1 VPVFWNLSL
10 NFAISMKLYLIAPCL
25 ISSSLA
31 LWPIPKAYS
40 HGDTVLW
47 ISKNVTFYWY
57 EAGAR
62 NVDYHSEQAPF
73 LFASNSN
80 TDTVLQN
87 QAGDDL
93 SLHRRYTA
101 PFENHHRTRDATGV
115 SGDDIID
122 YAIQSAWETV
132 FKEGFH
138 PWKFHPRS
146 WKEPSLGKTAR
157 YVDHVNIRLL
167 AKDTA
172 NVAKALAGDVDESY
186 TLELKENGV
195 VTVAANSSIGIAR
208 GLTTFTQLF
217 FQTSDEKHFYTPL
230 VPVTIEDA
238 PQFSHRGINLD
249 VSRNFIPVADI
260 KRQINAAAY
269 TKMNRLHLHATDSQS
284 WPLEIPSLP
293 DLARKGAYR
302 PDLIYT
308 AADFV
313 DLQRHASLQGVQ
325 LITEIDMPGHTS
337 SIWYSA
343 PELIAAYNQQPD
355 WNTYAAEPPSG
366 TLKLNSTGVD
376 KFLDKLFTDLMPR
389 VASYTGYFH
398 TGGDEVNLN
407 AYTLDNTVN
416 SSDPAV
422 LQPLMQAFVSANHE
436 RVREAGLTPM
446 VWEEM
451 LLTWNLTLGSDVVVQ
466 SWQSDEAVL
475 QIVQSGHKALVGN
488 YKYWYL
494 DCGKGQ
500 WLDFAPGESS
510 ANAWPY
516 EDYCAP
522 FHNWRLIYSKDP
534 YEGVPEN
541 LRHLVIGGEAHMW
554 GEQTDAVNLD
564 PMLWPR
570 AAAAAEVLWSGAKD
584 AQGQN
589 RSQIE
594 ASPRLSDLRERLVA
608 KGVRAE
614 PVRMPYCEMESD
626 GNRSPQCQLGL
637 T

>member
-1 VPVFWNLSL
+1 
-10 NFAISMKLYLIAPCL
+10 MKVLLLAPYLIGSA
-25 ISSSLA
+25 LA
-31 LWPIPKAYS
+31 LWPIPKSYE

-57 EAGAR
+57 EAAGAR
-62 NVDYHSEQAPF
+62 NVDYHPDQAPF

-80 TDTVLQN
+80 TDTVPQN
-87 QAGDDL
+87 HARDDL
-93 SLHRRYTA
+93 SFHRRYTA
-101 PFENHHRTRDATGV
+101 PFEDHNHARDTTGV
-115 SGDDIID
+115 SGDDVID
-122 YAIQSAWETV
+122 HAIRSAWNTI
-132 FKEGFH
+132 FKEGFY
-138 PWKFHPRS
+138 PWKFHPRN
-146 WKEPSLGKTAR
+146 WKEPSQGKRAR
-157 YVDHVNIRLL
+157 QVDHVDIRLI
-167 AKDTA
+167 ASDSTD
-172 NVAKALAGDVDESY
+172 VAKALAGDVDESY
-186 TLELKENGV
+186 SLKLTENGV
-195 VTVAANSSIGIAR
+195 ATVTANSSIGIAR

-217 FQTSDEKHFYTPL
+217 FQHSDEKRFYTPL
-230 VPVTIEDA
+230 APVTIQDA
-238 PQFSHRGINLD
+238 PQFEHRGINLD
-249 VSRNFIPVADI
+249 VSRNFIPIPDI

-284 WPLEIPSLP
+284 WPLEVPSLP
-293 DLARKGAYR
+293 NLARKGAYR

-308 AADFV
+308 AADFA
-313 DLQRHASLQGVQ
+313 DLQRHAALQGIQ

-343 PELIAAYNQQPD
+343 PELIAAYNQQPNWD
-355 WNTYAAEPPSG
+355 TYAAEPPSG
-366 TLKLNSTGVD
+366 TLKLNSSAVD
-376 KFLDKLFTDLMPR
+376 KFLDTLFTDLMPR
-389 VASYTGYFH
+389 VEPYTAYFH

-416 SSDPAV
+416 SSDPSV

-436 RVREAGLTPM
+436 RVRQQGLTPI

-451 LLTWNLTLGSDVVVQ
+451 LLTWNLTLGSDVIVQ

-500 WLDFAPGESS
+500 WLDFAPGDPS

-516 EDYCAP
+516 QDYCAP
-522 FHNWRLIYSKDP
+522 FHNWRLVYSKDP
-534 YEGVPEN
+534 YEGVPED
-541 LRHLVIGGEAHMW
+541 LRHLVVGGEAHMW

-584 AQGQN
+584 GEGRN

>member
-1 VPVFWNLSL
+1 MT
-10 NFAISMKLYLIAPCL
+10 SMKVLLFAPFFL
-25 ISSSLA
+25 SSSLA
-31 LWPIPKAYS
+31 LWPIPQAYE

-47 ISKNVTFYWY
+47 IAKNVTFHWY
-57 EAGAR
+57 EAGAK
-62 NVDYHSEQAPF
+62 NVFYDSEQSRF
-73 LFASNSN
+73 LNAYNPN
-80 TDTVLQN
+80 IELPMQDE
-87 QAGDDL
+87 GDL
-93 SLHRRYTA
+93 SLHRRYVE
-101 PFENHHRTRDATGV
+101 PFEEREPSKDGTEV
-115 SGDDIID
+115 SGKDIID
-122 YAIQSAWETV
+122 FAIRTAWKTIFKQSFE
-132 FKEGFH
+132 
-138 PWKFHPRS
+138 PWKFHSRG
-146 WKEPSLGKTAR
+146 WEEPTQGKTAK
-157 YVDHVNIRLL
+157 HVNRVEVRLL
-167 AKDTA
+167 IPDSPD
-172 NVAKALAGDVDESY
+172 VAKALTGSVDESY
-186 TLELKENGV
+186 TVDVKEDGV
-195 VTVAANSSIGIAR
+195 ATVAANTSIGIAR

-217 FQTSDEKHFYTPL
+217 FQHSNKEDFYTPL
-230 VPVTIEDA
+230 APVTIRDE
-238 PQFSHRGINLD
+238 PQFDHRGINLD

-260 KRQINAAAY
+260 KRQIDAAAY

-293 DLARKGAYR
+293 NLARKGAYR

-308 AADFV
+308 VADFAE
-313 DLQRHASLQGVQ
+313 LQRHAALQGIQ

-343 PELIAAYNQQPD
+343 PELISAFNQQPD

-366 TLKLNSTGVD
+366 TLKLNSTAVGD
-376 KFLDKLFTDLMPR
+376 FLDTLFKDLMPR
-389 VASYTGYFH
+389 VSPYTAYFH

-407 AYTLDNTVN
+407 AYSLDDTVN
-416 SSDPAV
+416 SSDRKI
-422 LQPLMQAFVSANHE
+422 LQPLMQAFVSANHD
-436 RVREAGLTPM
+436 RVRKAGLKPI

-451 LLTWNLTLGSDVVVQ
+451 LLDWNLTLGSDVIVQ

-475 QIVQSGHKALVGN
+475 EIVKSGHAALVGN

-500 WLDFAPGESS
+500 WLDFAQGDSS
-510 ANAWPY
+510 RDAWPY

-534 YEGVPEN
+534 YEGIPKH
-541 LRHLVIGGEAHMW
+541 LQDLVIGGEVHMW

-584 AQGQN
+584 AEGQN

-614 PVRMPYCEMESD
+614 PVRMAYCEMESD

>member
-1 VPVFWNLSL
+1 MKFSL
-10 NFAISMKLYLIAPCL
+10 VLPCL
-25 ISSSLA
+25 MSPVLA
-31 LWPIPKAYS
+31 LWPIPKSYT
-40 HGDTVLW
+40 HGDTILW
-47 ISKNVTFYWY
+47 ISKNVTFYLY
-57 EAGAR
+57 EAGTR
-62 NVDYHSEQAPF
+62 NVDYLSNQAPF
-73 LFASNSN
+73 LFVSNSN
-80 TDTVLQN
+80 TDTVPQN

-101 PFENHHRTRDATGV
+101 PFENNQHARDATGV

-122 YAIQSAWETV
+122 YAIRSTWDTI
-132 FKEGFH
+132 FKEGFY
-138 PWKFHPRS
+138 PWKFHPRK
-146 WKEPSLGKTAR
+146 WKEPSLGQKAR
-157 YVDHVNIRLL
+157 FVDHIDIRLL
-167 AKDTA
+167 ASDPTD
-172 NVAKALAGDVDESY
+172 VAKALAGDVDESY
-186 TLELKENGV
+186 SLELKENGV
-195 VTVAANSSIGIAR
+195 ATVAANSSIGIAR

-217 FQTSDEKHFYTPL
+217 FQTSDKKHFYTPL
-230 VPVTIEDA
+230 APITVEDA

-260 KRQINAAAY
+260 KRQIDAAAY

-308 AADFV
+308 TADFAS
-313 DLQRHASLQGVQ
+313 LQRHAALQGIQ

-355 WNTYAAEPPSG
+355 WDTYAAEPPSG
-366 TLKLNSTGVD
+366 TLKLNSSAVG
-376 KFLDKLFTDLMPR
+376 KFLDTLFADLMPR
-389 VASYTGYFH
+389 VAPYTGYFH

-407 AYTLDNTVN
+407 AYSLDNTVN

-422 LQPLMQAFVSANHE
+422 LQPLMQAFVSANHD
-436 RVREAGLTPM
+436 RVRKRGLTPV

-451 LLTWNLTLGSDVVVQ
+451 LLTWNLTLGPDVVVQ

-500 WLDFAPGESS
+500 WLDFAPGEAS
-510 ANAWPY
+510 AKAWPY
-516 EDYCAP
+516 QDYCAP

-534 YEGVPEN
+534 YEGVPED
-541 LRHLVIGGEAHMW
+541 LQHLVIGGEAHMW

-594 ASPRLSDLRERLVA
+594 ASPRLSDLRERLIA

>member
-1 VPVFWNLSL
+1 MKILVLTSL
-10 NFAISMKLYLIAPCL
+10 F

-31 LWPIPKAYS
+31 LWPIPKSYE

-47 ISKNVTFYWY
+47 IEKDVAFYWY
-57 EAGAR
+57 QAGAR
-62 NVDYHSEQAPF
+62 NVDYHPGQAPF
-73 LFASNSN
+73 VFASNSN
-80 TDTVLQN
+80 TESDLQHH
-87 QAGDDL
+87 AGERL
-93 SLHRRYTA
+93 SLRRHYTK
-101 PFENHHRTRDATGV
+101 PFETRVQQRDDKGV

-122 YAIQSAWETV
+122 FAVRSAWKTIFEQ
-132 FKEGFH
+132 GFV

-146 WKEPSLGKTAR
+146 WDEPAQGKGAKN
-157 YVDHVNIRLL
+157 VDRVDIRLL
-167 AKDTA
+167 KPDTPE
-172 NVAKALAGDVDESY
+172 VARALAGDVDESY
-186 TLELKENGV
+186 TLELSERGV
-195 VTVAANSSIGIAR
+195 ATIAANSSVGVAR

-217 FQTSDEKHFYTPL
+217 FQHSDGERVYTPL
-230 VPVTIEDA
+230 APVTIQDDPKFE
-238 PQFSHRGINLD
+238 HRGINLD
-249 VSRNFIPVADI
+249 VSRNFIPVSDI
-260 KRQINAAAY
+260 KSQIDAAAY

-284 WPLEIPSLP
+284 WPLEIRSLP
-293 DLARKGAYR
+293 ELARKGAYR
-302 PDLIYT
+302 PDLVYT
-308 AADFV
+308 AADFA
-313 DLQRHASLQGVQ
+313 DLQRHAALQGVQ

-343 PELIAAYNQQPD
+343 PELIAAFNKQPNWD
-355 WNTYAAEPPSG
+355 TYAAEPPSG
-366 TLKLNSTGVD
+366 TLKLNSTAVN
-376 KFLDKLFTDLMPR
+376 KFLDALFADLMPR
-389 VASYTGYFH
+389 VAPFSAYFH

-407 AYTLDNTVN
+407 AYTLDDTVK
-416 SSDPAV
+416 SSDPEV
-422 LQPLMQAFVSANHE
+422 LQPLMQAFVSANHD
-436 RVREAGLTPM
+436 RVRAAGLTPM

-451 LLTWNLTLGSDVVVQ
+451 LLTWNLTLGDDVVVQ

-475 QIVQSGHKALVGN
+475 QIVESGHKALVGN

-500 WLDFAPGESS
+500 WLDFAPGDPSRD
-510 ANAWPY
+510 AWPY
-516 EDYCAP
+516 NDYCAP

-534 YEGVPEN
+534 YEGVPED
-541 LRHLVIGGEAHMW
+541 LRHLVIGGEVHMW
-554 GEQTDAVNLD
+554 GEQTDVINLE

-584 AQGQN
+584 GEGQN

-626 GNRSPQCQLGL
+626 GNRNPQCQLGL

>member
-1 VPVFWNLSL
+1 MKFLLFTPYFLS
-10 NFAISMKLYLIAPCL
+10 C
-25 ISSSLA
+25 SLA
-31 LWPIPKAYS
+31 LWPIPRSYE

-47 ISKNVTFYWY
+47 IAKNVTFYWY
-57 EAGAR
+57 KAGAR
-62 NVDYHSEQAPF
+62 NVDYRPDQAPF

-80 TDTVLQN
+80 TETVSQN
-87 QAGDDL
+87 NAADEL
-93 SLHRRYTA
+93 SLHRRYTE
-101 PFENHHRTRDATGV
+101 PFEDYSHARDATGV

-122 YAIQSAWETV
+122 YAIRSVWKTV
-132 FKEGFH
+132 FMQGFY
-138 PWKFHPRS
+138 PWKFHPRN
-146 WKEPSLGKTAR
+146 WDEPAQDKEAR
-157 YVDHVNIRLL
+157 YVDHVDVRLL
-167 AKDTA
+167 TSDSSD
-172 NVAKALAGDVDESY
+172 VAKALAEDVDESY
-186 TLELKENGV
+186 TLTLTEDGV
-195 VTVAANSSIGIAR
+195 ATITANSSVGITR

-217 FQTSDEKHFYTPL
+217 FQHSDGTHVYTPL
-230 VPVTIEDA
+230 APVTIQDE

-249 VSRNFIPVADI
+249 VSRNFIPVPDI
-260 KRQINAAAY
+260 KRQIDAAAY

-293 DLARKGAYR
+293 NLARRGAYR
-302 PDLIYT
+302 ADLTYT
-308 AADFV
+308 AADFA
-313 DLQRHASLQGVQ
+313 DLQRHAALQGIQ

-337 SIWYSA
+337 SIWHSA

-355 WNTYAAEPPSG
+355 WDTYAAEPPSG
-366 TLKLNSTGVD
+366 TLKLNSTAVD
-376 KFLDKLFTDLMPR
+376 TFLDTLFTDLLPR
-389 VASYTGYFH
+389 VAPYTAYFH

-407 AYTLDNTVN
+407 AYTLDDTVK
-416 SSDPAV
+416 SSDAEV
-422 LQPLMQAFVSANHE
+422 LQPLMQAFVSANHA
-436 RVREAGLTPM
+436 RVRNAGLTPV

-466 SWQSDEAVL
+466 SWRSDEAVL
-475 QIVQSGHKALVGN
+475 SIVESGHKALVGN

-500 WLDFAPGESS
+500 WLDFAPGDPSRD
-510 ANAWPY
+510 AWPY
-516 EDYCAP
+516 NDYCAP

-534 YEGVPEN
+534 YEGVPEH

-564 PMLWPR
+564 QMVWPR
-570 AAAAAEVLWSGAKD
+570 AAAVAEVLWSGAKD
-584 AQGQN
+584 GEGRN

-594 ASPRLSDLRERLVA
+594 ASPRLSDVRERLVA

>member
-1 VPVFWNLSL
+1 
-10 NFAISMKLYLIAPCL
+10 MKLLLPL
-25 ISSSLA
+25 PLFLSVSSA
-31 LWPIPKAYS
+31 LWPIPQSYE

-47 ISKNVTFYWY
+47 IARNVSFYWY
-57 EAGAR
+57 QAGAR
-62 NVDYHSEQAPF
+62 NVDYHPDQTPF
-73 LFASNSN
+73 LFASTSN
-80 TDTVLQN
+80 EDFASQDN
-87 QAGDDL
+87 RENDL
-93 SLHRRYTA
+93 SLHRRYTE
-101 PFENHHRTRDATGV
+101 PFNEYNHAREAEGV

-122 YAIQSAWETV
+122 HAIRSTWSTIFKQS
-132 FKEGFH
+132 FY
-138 PWKFHPRS
+138 PWKFHPRN
-146 WKEPSLGKTAR
+146 WAEPNRIGNTS
-157 YVDHVNIRLL
+157 YIDHINLRLL
-167 AKDTA
+167 TA
-172 NVAKALAGDVDESY
+172 DPSDVAKALAGDVDESY
-186 TLELKENGV
+186 SLDLTEDGV
-195 VTVAANSSIGIAR
+195 VTVSANSSIGVAR

-217 FQTSDEKHFYTPL
+217 FQDSDGKHVYTPL
-230 VPVTIEDA
+230 APISIKDS
-238 PQFSHRGINLD
+238 PQFPHRGLNLD
-249 VSRNFIPVADI
+249 VSRNFIPVPDI
-260 KRQINAAAY
+260 KRQIDALAY
-269 TKMNRLHLHATDSQS
+269 SKLNRLHLHATDSQS

-302 PDLIYT
+302 PDLVYS
-308 AADFV
+308 AADFA
-313 DLQRHASLQGVQ
+313 DLQRYAALQGVQ

-337 SIWYSA
+337 SIWYSQ
-343 PELIAAYNQQPD
+343 PELIAAYNQQPNWD
-355 WNTYAAEPPSG
+355 TYAAEPPSG
-366 TLKLNSTGVD
+366 TLKLNSTSVD
-376 KFLDKLFTDLMPR
+376 KFLDTLFSDLMPR
-389 VASYTGYFH
+389 VAPYTSYFH

-422 LQPLMQAFVSANHE
+422 LQPLMQAFVDKNHE
-436 RVREAGLTPM
+436 RVRRAGLAPV

-451 LLTWNLTLGSDVVVQ
+451 LLTWNLTLGDDVVVQ

-475 QIVQSGHKALVGN
+475 SIVEAGHKALVGN

-500 WLDFAPGESS
+500 WLDFAPGEAS
-510 ANAWPY
+510 ADAWPY

-534 YEGVPEN
+534 YEGIPSD
-541 LRHLVIGGEAHMW
+541 LQHLVVGGEAHMW

-584 AQGQN
+584 ASGQN

-637 T
+637 A